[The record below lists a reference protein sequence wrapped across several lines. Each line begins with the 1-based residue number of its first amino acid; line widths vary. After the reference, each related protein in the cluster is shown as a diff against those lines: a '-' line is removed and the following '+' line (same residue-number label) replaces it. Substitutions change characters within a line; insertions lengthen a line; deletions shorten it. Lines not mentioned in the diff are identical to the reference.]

1 MTWWVSSG
9 NGRGDEHT
17 ITTKAMPLTNTFLD
31 TLVAEL
37 DNDDIVGI
45 TLGGSYVRGE
55 ATPYS
60 DVDIACFVKGEANL
74 QPKRLLYR
82 DNLLVSIGTKTVAGI
97 RNDLLKPESAILF
110 VSGLHRI
117 LLDKDG
123 TVTRLVQEIQ
133 AFTWE
138 PLQNAANRY
147 ASYRMMA
154 LAERV
159 HKVLSELLKRDELAL
174 AYVTSELVYALT
186 EVVAVQ
192 RGVLIKSESTY
203 YWQVQAAAGQ
213 DSDWA
218 GCHRWAVG
226 VDSISTQG
234 SLVLTQAIAALRLY
248 QETVKLLR
256 PVLLQDHLAVA
267 EQATRMID
275 EAVLYLGL

>member
-1 MTWWVSSG
+1 MIHWASSG
-9 NGRGDEHT
+9 DGRAEKHVV
-17 ITTKAMPLTNTFLD
+17 TKAVPLTETFLN

-60 DVDIACFVKGEANL
+60 DVDIACFVKDEVKL
-74 QPKRLLYR
+74 HPKRFLYR
-82 DNLLVSIGTKTVAGI
+82 DNLLVSIGTKTVAKV
-97 RNDLLKPESAILF
+97 RNDLLKPESAILI
-110 VSGLHRI
+110 VSGLRRI

-123 TVTRLVQEIQ
+123 TVTRLIQEIE

-192 RGVLIKSESTY
+192 RGVFVKSESTY
-203 YWQVQAAAGQ
+203 YLQVQAAAGQ
-213 DSDWA
+213 NSDWT

-226 VDSISTQG
+226 VDSIPTKG

-256 PVLLQDHLAVA
+256 PVLQQDHLVVA
-267 EQATRMID
+267 EQAVRMID
-275 EAVLYLGL
+275 EAVPYLGL

>member
-1 MTWWVSSG
+1 MTYRVSSD
-9 NGRGDEHT
+9 NGRAEEHA
-17 ITTKAMPLTNTFLD
+17 ITKAVPLTDTFLN

-45 TLGGSYVRGE
+45 TLGGSHVRGV

-60 DVDIACFVKGEANL
+60 DVDIACFVKDEVKPY
-74 QPKRLLYR
+74 PKRFLYR
-82 DNLLVSIGTKTVAGI
+82 DNFLVSIGTKTVAGV
-97 RNDLLKPESAILF
+97 RNDLLKPERAILF
-110 VSGLHRI
+110 VSGLRRI

-123 TVTRLVQEIQ
+123 TVTRLVQDIE
-133 AFTWE
+133 AFNWE
-138 PLQNAANRY
+138 PLQNAADRY
-147 ASYRMMA
+147 ASSRMML

-192 RGVLIKSESTY
+192 RGVLIKSESAY
-203 YWQVQAAAGQ
+203 YWQVQAAVGQ

-218 GCHRWAVG
+218 VCHRWAIG
-226 VDSISTQG
+226 VDSLPTQG

-248 QETVKLLR
+248 QETVRLLR
-256 PVLLQDHLAVA
+256 PVLHQDHLAVA
-267 EQATRMID
+267 EQAIQVID
-275 EAVLYLGL
+275 EAIPLLGL

>member
-1 MTWWVSSG
+1 MIHRVSSD
-9 NGRGDEHT
+9 NGRAEENA
-17 ITTKAMPLTNTFLD
+17 ITKAPPLTDTFLN

-45 TLGGSYVRGE
+45 TLGGSYARGN

-60 DVDIACFVKGEANL
+60 DVDIACFVKDEV
-74 QPKRLLYR
+74 QPHPKRFLYR
-82 DNLLVSIGTKTVAGI
+82 DNRLVSIGTKTVAGV
-97 RNDLLKPESAILF
+97 RNDLLKPERAILF
-110 VSGLHRI
+110 VSGLRRI

-123 TVTRLVQEIQ
+123 SVTRLVQEIE

-138 PLQNAANRY
+138 PLQGTADHY
-147 ASYRMMA
+147 ASFRMMM

-159 HKVLSELLKRDELAL
+159 HKVLSELLKHDELAL

-192 RGVLIKSESTY
+192 RGVLVKSESTY
-203 YWQVQAAAGQ
+203 YWQVQAAVGL

-218 GCHRWAVG
+218 VCHRWAIG
-226 VDSISTQG
+226 VDSVPTQG

-248 QETVKLLR
+248 QETVRLLR
-256 PVLLQDHLAVA
+256 PVLHQDHLAVA
-267 EQATRMID
+267 AQTIQVID
-275 EAVLYLGL
+275 EAIPLLGL